1 MVVLGDLLVICPWSD
16 KILGDL
22 KVPTVGEV
30 VVIVSFSVRITEYQ
44 SLVRRQLD
52 GNIFL
57 ATEAL
62 IHLHSRDS
70 HEQLAET
77 SD

>member
-1 MVVLGDLLVICPWSD
+1 MVVLGDWLVICPWCD

-22 KVPTVGEV
+22 KVPTVAEV
-30 VVIVSFSVRITEYQ
+30 VVIVSFSVGVAEYQ
-44 SLVRRQLD
+44 SLLRRQLD

-57 ATEAL
+57 ATDVL
-62 IHLHSRDS
+62 IHLHSRDN